1 MTDQEKN
8 MLNYQRSKGVAK
20 AWERERELVRK
31 GRGARQWTVK
41 EQKELL
47 RTGRVKGYQGHHMK
61 SVAMHPEY
69 AAEPRNIQFLSSR
82 KENNEHLKAHRGDY
96 HNESDGRYN
105 VRTEKTR
112 AMKDGRPRAM
122 NAYELEDKAIEKR
135 GYTKYASEK
144 NTAGIVRTGTD
155 GDRRDARVH
164 VKKSEA
170 KKPVQVQ
177 TMEGARVSPE
187 AAARYGKS
195 ARSTISINVPKRS
208 GSGQHTA
215 QGSGQSMSVGFGQG
229 STGGYASRGR
239 ALAVTLRAAPA
250 AILRAAP
257 AAALRALR
265 AADPP
270 VPAEAEADKK
280 TLAWPAASAFAA
292 AGLCRA

>member
-8 MLNYQRSKGVAK
+8 RLNYQRSKGVAK
-20 AWERERELVRK
+20 AWERGRELVRK
-31 GRGARQWTVK
+31 GRGTRQWTVK

-47 RTGRVKGYQGHHMK
+47 RIGRVKGYQGHHMK

-69 AAEPRNIQFLSSR
+69 AAEPRNNQFLSSR

-96 HNESDGRYN
+96 RNESDGRYN
-105 VRTEKTR
+105 VRTEKIR

-122 NAYELEDKAIEKR
+122 NAYELKDKAIEKR
-135 GYTKYASEK
+135 GYTKYASKK

-229 STGGYASRGR
+229 STGGYARSGQSSGGHSPGGTGGHSPGGSGGRSPGASGGRSSGSGRGR
-239 ALAVTLRAAPA
+239 SR
-250 AILRAAP
+250 
-257 AAALRALR
+257 
-265 AADPP
+265 
-270 VPAEAEADKK
+270 
-280 TLAWPAASAFAA
+280 
-292 AGLCRA
+292 

>member
-8 MLNYQRSKGVAK
+8 RLNYQRSKGVAK
-20 AWERERELVRK
+20 AWKRERELVRK
-31 GRGARQWTVK
+31 GRGTRQWTVK

-82 KENNEHLKAHRGDY
+82 KENNENLKAHRDDY
-96 HNESDGRYN
+96 RNESDGRYN
-105 VRTEKTR
+105 VRTEKIR
-112 AMKDGRPRAM
+112 AMKDGRPRTM

-170 KKPVQVQ
+170 KKPVQAQ

-195 ARSTISINVPKRS
+195 ARSTISINVPKEAAPVSIQPRVQGRACLWASARDRS
-208 GSGQHTA
+208 AAMPG
-215 QGSGQSMSVGFGQG
+215 
-229 STGGYASRGR
+229 RGR
-239 ALAVTLRAAPA
+239 APAVTLRAAPA
-250 AILRAAP
+250 AILQAAP

-265 AADPP
+265 EADPP

>member
-8 MLNYQRSKGVAK
+8 RLNYQRSKGVAK

-31 GRGARQWTVK
+31 GRGTRQWTVK

-82 KENNEHLKAHRGDY
+82 KENNEHLKAHRDDY
-96 HNESDGRYN
+96 RNESDGRYN
-105 VRTEKTR
+105 VRTEKIR

-135 GYTKYASEK
+135 GYTKYTSEK

-195 ARSTISINVPKRS
+195 ARSTISINVPKRRV
-208 GSGQHTA
+208 
-215 QGSGQSMSVGFGQG
+215 QGRACLW
-229 STGGYASRGR
+229 ASARDRSAAMPGRGR
-239 ALAVTLRAAPA
+239 APAVTLRAAPA
-250 AILRAAP
+250 AI
-257 AAALRALR
+257 LRALR